1 MVKRSL
7 PGQRVGAKAWVDF
20 FTEYLAEELN
30 YSGFRVDGAICKGW
44 FGRTPIILIHVDDL
58 IFTGDSKYTN
68 EIRRI
73 HEIFPPKIQD
83 RFDTSVSSAS

>member
-1 MVKRSL
+1 MKRSL

-44 FGRTPIILIHVDDL
+44 FGRTPIHLWVCAIYSETETTVQVQCPRL
-58 IFTGDSKYTN
+58 GRN
-68 EIRRI
+68 
-73 HEIFPPKIQD
+73 
-83 RFDTSVSSAS
+83 